1 MARQNKSPT
10 TSTAISISDIVSTDP
25 VLPGESRTL
34 YDACLRSVITEL
46 KGTTA
51 LQIYLA
57 EQIFDCLWWM
67 RRYEQQKRDTILRE
81 MANILDTTSYP
92 NKISYDKR
100 YYFYVLQD
108 ANPSKELLEII
119 DNFNYSID
127 TLRQEAM
134 TKVSAY
140 LQGTDVR
147 IAFKAKTLAGFQ
159 ASYEALVNRN
169 INRKRLELQNAILKR
184 DLQAIEM
191 EKPSRDK
198 SS

>member
-1 MARQNKSPT
+1 MAQKNKPAS
-10 TSTAISISDIVSTDP
+10 TSTVLSISEIVSTDP
-25 VLPGESRTL
+25 VLPGESRAL

-46 KGTTA
+46 KAITA

-81 MANILDTTSYP
+81 MANILD
-92 NKISYDKR
+92 ISRSRSNISEHKR
-100 YYFYVLQD
+100 FYFHLLQVEE
-108 ANPSKELLEII
+108 ASKELQEILEQAKH
-119 DNFNYSID
+119 SID

-134 TKVSAY
+134 YRVGQELNAI
-140 LQGTDVR
+140 DVR
-147 IAFKAKTLAGFQ
+147 ITLKTKTLAGFQ

-169 INRKRLELQNAILKR
+169 INRERLELQNAILKR

-191 EKPSRDK
+191 EKPSRGK
-198 SS
+198 SV

>member
-1 MARQNKSPT
+1 MPRQNKSPS
-10 TSTAISISDIVSTDP
+10 TSTALSISDIVSTDP
-25 VLPGESRTL
+25 VLPGESRAL

-46 KGTTA
+46 KATTA

-57 EQIFDCLWWM
+57 EQIFECLWWM

-81 MANILDTTSYP
+81 MANILDTASYP

-100 YYFYVLQD
+100 YYFHALQESD
-108 ANPSKELLEII
+108 LSEELLEII
-119 DNFNYSID
+119 HDSNYSID

-134 TKVSAY
+134 SKVAAN
-140 LQGTDVR
+140 LHGTDVR

-159 ASYEALVNRN
+159 ASYEALVIRN
-169 INRKRLELQNAILKR
+169 INRERLELQNAILKR

-191 EKPSRDK
+191 EKSSHGK
-198 SS
+198 SA

>member
-1 MARQNKSPT
+1 MARQKNPDSISK
-10 TSTAISISDIVSTDP
+10 AISISDIVSTDP
-25 VLPGESRTL
+25 VLPGESRAI

-46 KGTTA
+46 KATTA

-81 MANILDTTSYP
+81 MANILEGLGYGS
-92 NKISYDKR
+92 KISEDKR
-100 YYFYVLQD
+100 YYFHALQEAD
-108 ANPSKELLEII
+108 PSKDLLEII
-119 DNFNYSID
+119 DNSNYSID

-140 LQGTDVR
+140 LHGTDVR

-169 INRKRLELQNAILKR
+169 INRERLELQNAILKR

>member
-1 MARQNKSPT
+1 MARQNKSPSA
-10 TSTAISISDIVSTDP
+10 STALSISDIVSTDP
-25 VLPGESRTL
+25 VLPGESRAL
-34 YDACLRSVITEL
+34 YDACLKSIITEL
-46 KGTTA
+46 KATTA

-57 EQIFDCLWWM
+57 EQIFECLWWM

-81 MANILDTTSYP
+81 MANILD
-92 NKISYDKR
+92 ISRSRSNISEHKR
-100 YYFYVLQD
+100 FYFHLLQVEQ
-108 ANPSKELLEII
+108 ASKELQEILEQAKH
-119 DNFNYSID
+119 SID

-134 TKVSAY
+134 YRVGQELNAI
-140 LQGTDVR
+140 DVR
-147 IAFKAKTLAGFQ
+147 ITLKTKTLAGFQ

-169 INRKRLELQNAILKR
+169 INRERLELQNAILKR

>member
-1 MARQNKSPT
+1 MAQKNKPAS
-10 TSTAISISDIVSTDP
+10 TSTVLSISEIVSTDP
-25 VLPGESRTL
+25 VLPGESRAL

-46 KGTTA
+46 KATTA

-81 MANILDTTSYP
+81 MANILD
-92 NKISYDKR
+92 ISRSRSNISEHKR
-100 YYFYVLQD
+100 FYFHLLQVEE
-108 ANPSKELLEII
+108 ASKELQEILEQAKH
-119 DNFNYSID
+119 SID

-134 TKVSAY
+134 YRVGQELNAI
-140 LQGTDVR
+140 DVR
-147 IAFKAKTLAGFQ
+147 ITLKTKTLAGFQ

-169 INRKRLELQNAILKR
+169 INRERLELQNAILTR

-191 EKPSRDK
+191 EKPSRGK
-198 SS
+198 SV

>member
-1 MARQNKSPT
+1 MARQNKPSP
-10 TSTAISISDIVSTDP
+10 TSTALSISDIVSTDP
-25 VLPGESRTL
+25 VLPGESRAL

-46 KGTTA
+46 KATTA

-81 MANILDTTSYP
+81 MANILDTTTYP
-92 NKISYDKR
+92 NKISDDKR
-100 YYFYVLQD
+100 YYFHALQE
-108 ANPSKELLEII
+108 ANPSKDLLEII
-119 DNFNYSID
+119 DKSNYSID

-134 TKVSAY
+134 TKVSVY
-140 LQGTDVR
+140 LHGTDVR
-147 IAFKAKTLAGFQ
+147 IAFKTKTLAGFQ

-169 INRKRLELQNAILKR
+169 INRERLELQNAILKR

-191 EKPSRDK
+191 EKPSRGK

>member
-1 MARQNKSPT
+1 MARQNKSPS
-10 TSTAISISDIVSTDP
+10 TSTALTISDIVSTDP
-25 VLPGESRTL
+25 VLPGESREL
-34 YDACLRSVITEL
+34 YDACLKSVITEL
-46 KGTTA
+46 KATTA

-57 EQIFDCLWWM
+57 EQIFECLWWM

-81 MANILDTTSYP
+81 MANLLDTTSYS
-92 NKISYDKR
+92 NKISGDKR
-100 YYFYVLQD
+100 YYFHALQEAD
-108 ANPSKELLEII
+108 PSEDLLEII
-119 DNFNYSID
+119 DKSNYSID

-134 TKVSAY
+134 IKVSAY

-169 INRKRLELQNAILKR
+169 INRERLELQNAILKR

-191 EKPSRDK
+191 EKPSHGK
-198 SS
+198 SA

>member
-1 MARQNKSPT
+1 MARQNKSP
-10 TSTAISISDIVSTDP
+10 SASIAISISDIVSTDP
-25 VLPGESRTL
+25 VLPGESRAL
-34 YDACLRSVITEL
+34 YDACLRSVISEL
-46 KGTTA
+46 KATTA

-81 MANILDTTSYP
+81 MANKLDIGSHSR
-92 NKISYDKR
+92 KISEIKLF
-100 YYFYVLQD
+100 YFSLLQD
-108 ANPSKELLEII
+108 DIPSEHLLDALEVADHSIETLRQDAMSSISKELHEIDI
-119 DNFNYSID
+119 
-127 TLRQEAM
+127 
-134 TKVSAY
+134 
-140 LQGTDVR
+140 R

-169 INRKRLELQNAILKR
+169 INRERLELQNAMLKR

>member
-1 MARQNKSPT
+1 MAQQNKPAS
-10 TSTAISISDIVSTDP
+10 TSTALSISDIVSTDP
-25 VLPGESRTL
+25 VLPGESREL
-34 YDACLRSVITEL
+34 YDACLKSVITEL
-46 KGTTA
+46 KATTA

-57 EQIFDCLWWM
+57 EQIFECLWWM

-81 MANILDTTSYP
+81 MANILDTASYP
-92 NKISYDKR
+92 NNISYDKR
-100 YYFYVLQD
+100 YYFHALQD
-108 ANPSKELLEII
+108 ANPSEDILEII
-119 DNFNYSID
+119 DKSNYSID

-134 TKVSAY
+134 IKATAH

-169 INRKRLELQNAILKR
+169 INRERLELQNSILKR

-191 EKPSRDK
+191 EKPSHGK

>member
-10 TSTAISISDIVSTDP
+10 TSTAFSISDIVSTDP
-25 VLPGESRTL
+25 VLPGESRAL

-46 KGTTA
+46 KATTA

-81 MANILDTTSYP
+81 MANILEGSGFGS
-92 NKISYDKR
+92 KISGDKR
-100 YYFYVLQD
+100 YYFHALQE

-119 DNFNYSID
+119 DNSNYSID

-140 LQGTDVR
+140 LHATDVR
-147 IAFKAKTLAGFQ
+147 ITFKAKTLAGFQ

-169 INRKRLELQNAILKR
+169 INRERLELQNAILKR

-191 EKPSRDK
+191 EKPSRGK

>member
-1 MARQNKSPT
+1 MARQNKPPT
-10 TSTAISISDIVSTDP
+10 NSSLLSISDIISTDP
-25 VLPGESRTL
+25 VLPGESRAL

-46 KGTTA
+46 KATTA

-81 MANILDTTSYP
+81 MANILD
-92 NKISYDKR
+92 ISRSRSNISEHKR
-100 YYFYVLQD
+100 FYFHLLQVEE
-108 ANPSKELLEII
+108 ASKELQEILEQAKH
-119 DNFNYSID
+119 SID

-134 TKVSAY
+134 YRVGQELNAI
-140 LQGTDVR
+140 DVR
-147 IAFKAKTLAGFQ
+147 ITLKTKTLAGFQ

-169 INRKRLELQNAILKR
+169 INRERLELQNAILTR

-191 EKPSRDK
+191 EKPSRGK
-198 SS
+198 SV